1 MREYT
6 GTDNLNVTMCDLYF
20 PVFTPFLK
28 CGEFLKES
36 SFCRIT
42 GVACLAFT
50 EHTAVEQFKA
60 KKSKSS
66 KSTS

>member
-6 GTDNLNVTMCDLYF
+6 GKKNLQVTMCKLYF
-20 PVFTPFLK
+20 PVFMPFLK

-36 SFCRIT
+36 SFCRVT

-50 EHTAVEQFKA
+50 EHTATEQYQKNHP
-60 KKSKSS
+60 SPT
-66 KSTS
+66 TS